1 MIIHDLSVY
10 SNHQPVAGGI
20 SGSVALT
27 TSNKIVFV
35 LKRTCG
41 FLSIHYSLLT
51 CHCKSSLL
59 LLLSK
64 QRKVSHEAWA

>member
-41 FLSIHYSLLT
+41 FLSIEKDLRFSFYSL
-51 CHCKSSLL
+51 
-59 LLLSK
+59 
-64 QRKVSHEAWA
+64 